1 MGEKMQK
8 EYLTI
13 EKNLDIIREKI
24 NFACEKVKRSNDV
37 ILLAATKM
45 NDADRINFAISKG
58 LKYIG
63 ENKVQELLEKYDKI
77 DKENVVIH
85 FIGHLQSNKVK
96 YIIDKVDMI
105 QSLDSVS
112 LAKEID
118 RQAKKHNKIMDV
130 LVEINAEGEESKSGV
145 SPENV
150 EEFLMQISEFDNI
163 RVKGLMS
170 IPPIMTDEEAQRKIF
185 RKIYQIY
192 VDISQ
197 KNIHN
202 ISMTYLSLGMSDDYD
217 IAIEEGANLVRVGT
231 ALFGKRNYAK

>member
-1 MGEKMQK
+1 MGK

-13 EKNLDIIREKI
+13 EENLDIIKKNIYE
-24 NFACEKVKRSNDV
+24 ASHRSGESKDV

-77 DKENVVIH
+77 DKENVTIH

-105 QSLDSVS
+105 QSLDSLS

-118 RQAKKHNKIMDV
+118 RQAKKHGIVMNV
-130 LVEINAEGEESKSGV
+130 LVEINAENEESKSGIA
-145 SPENV
+145 PENV
-150 EEFLMQISEFDNI
+150 ESFLREVSKFENI
-163 RVKGLMS
+163 RVMGLMS
-170 IPPIMTDEEAQRKIF
+170 IPPVMTDESVQRKIF
-185 RKIYQIY
+185 NKIYKIY

-202 ISMTYLSLGMSDDYD
+202 ISMMYLSLGMSDDYT

-231 ALFGKRNYAK
+231 ALFGKRNYAN

>member
-1 MGEKMQK
+1 MEK

-13 EKNLDIIREKI
+13 QKNLDIINENI
-24 NFACEKVKRSNDV
+24 ENACKKVGRKNDV

-45 NDADRINFAISKG
+45 NSAEAINFAISKG

-63 ENKVQELLEKYDKI
+63 ENKVQEFIEKYDAI
-77 DKENVVIH
+77 DKENVTAH

-105 QSLDSVS
+105 QSVDSLS

-118 RQAKKHNKIMDV
+118 RQAKKHNKVMKV
-130 LVEINAEGEESKSGV
+130 LVEINIAMEESKSGI

-150 EEFLMQISEFDNI
+150 EQFLTEISKFENI
-163 RVKGLMS
+163 KVMGLMS
-170 IPPIMTDEEAQRKIF
+170 IPPIMTSEDTQRKIF
-185 RKIYQIY
+185 KKIYQIY

-202 ISMTYLSLGMSDDYD
+202 ISMTYLSLGMSDDYA
-217 IAIEEGANLVRVGT
+217 IAVEEGANIVRVGT
-231 ALFGKRNYAK
+231 ALFGRRNYVN